1 MKSEATVAIVVS
13 AEHKKLLVSLKD
25 SLVIRLV
32 DLSQVAFEIQ
42 ELPDVIR
49 VIVLLNLSKGAKIK
63 KSTLK
68 TRLDRVC
75 ASYGC
80 ITMNELDKALKEMSV
95 EGLITEKDDSVQL
108 TSQGQRLG
116 KEWESLL
123 LKKEPIME
131 VVAGL
136 VDGSITSLVVILSAF
151 IATFTASTSFLGNP
165 KTVVFAAFLT
175 LSAVAITNFSSF
187 LLGGITEDLAD
198 IMTLQN
204 LMNYS
209 LSDIPDKKER
219 DKSLLLVQKL
229 FTLLGKQIHRSN
241 LYAAVICGTTTFLAG
256 IIPIATYLALPP
268 IYNIVASL
276 IVVTAISGVFLA
288 RYRSKKTRVNWKITL
303 AETLTIVIIA
313 TVASLILGVA

>member
-1 MKSEATVAIVVS
+1 VS
-13 AEHKKLLVSLKD
+13 
-25 SLVIRLV
+25 
-32 DLSQVAFEIQ
+32 FEIQ
-42 ELPDVIR
+42 ELLDVIR
-49 VIVLLNLSKGAKIK
+49 IIVLLNLSKGVKIK

-68 TRLDRVC
+68 NLVDRVC
-75 ASYGC
+75 VSYAC
-80 ITMNELDKALKEMSV
+80 IDMSELDRALKEMSA
-95 EGLITEKDDSVQL
+95 EGLLVENDDMVQL
-108 TSQGQRLG
+108 TPQGQKLG

-131 VVAGL
+131 IVAGL

-151 IATFTASTSFLGNP
+151 IAKLTSNTTFWVNE
-165 KTVVFAAFLT
+165 KTVIFAALLT

-241 LYAAVICGTTTFLAG
+241 IYGAIISGTTTFLAG
-256 IIPIATYLALPP
+256 IIPIATYLSLPSY
-268 IYNIVASL
+268 YNIVVSL
-276 IVVTAISGVFLA
+276 VEVGVISGVFLA

-303 AETLTIVIIA
+303 AETIAIVIIA
-313 TVASLILGVA
+313 TIVSLLLGAIPG

>member
-1 MKSEATVAIVVS
+1 MS
-13 AEHKKLLVSLKD
+13 
-25 SLVIRLV
+25 
-32 DLSQVAFEIQ
+32 FEIQ
-42 ELPDVIR
+42 ELLDVIR
-49 VIVLLNLSKGAKIK
+49 IIVLLNLSKGVKIK

-68 TRLDRVC
+68 NLVDRVC
-75 ASYGC
+75 VSYAC
-80 ITMNELDKALKEMSV
+80 IDMSELDRALKEMSA
-95 EGLITEKDDSVQL
+95 EGLLVENDDMVQL
-108 TSQGQRLG
+108 TPQGQKLG

-131 VVAGL
+131 IVAGL

-151 IATFTASTSFLGNP
+151 IAKLTSNTTFWVNE
-165 KTVVFAAFLT
+165 KTVIFAALLT

-241 LYAAVICGTTTFLAG
+241 IYGAIISGTTTFLAG
-256 IIPIATYLALPP
+256 IIPIATYLSLPSY
-268 IYNIVASL
+268 YNIVVSL
-276 IVVTAISGVFLA
+276 VEVGVISGVFLA

-303 AETLTIVIIA
+303 AETIAIVIIA
-313 TVASLILGVA
+313 TIVSLLLGAIPG

>member
-1 MKSEATVAIVVS
+1 MS
-13 AEHKKLLVSLKD
+13 
-25 SLVIRLV
+25 
-32 DLSQVAFEIQ
+32 FEIQ

-68 TRLDRVC
+68 ARVDRVC
-75 ASYGC
+75 VSYAC
-80 ITMNELDKALKEMSV
+80 VEMSELDRALKEMST
-95 EGLITEKDDSVQL
+95 EGLIIEKDDFVQL
-108 TSQGQRLG
+108 TAQGQKLG

-151 IATFTASTSFLGNP
+151 IATFTASAAFLGNP
-165 KTVVFAAFLT
+165 KTIIFAAFLT
-175 LSAVAITNFSSF
+175 LTAVAVTNFSSF

-219 DKSLLLVQKL
+219 DKSLLLTQKL

-241 LYAAVICGTTTFLAG
+241 LFGAIISGTTTFLAG
-256 IIPIATYLALPP
+256 IIPIATYLVLPP
-268 IYNIVASL
+268 YYNVGVSL
-276 IVVTAISGVFLA
+276 FEIGIISGVFLA

-303 AETLTIVIIA
+303 AETIAIVIIA
-313 TVASLILGVA
+313 TVVSLLLGLI

>member
-1 MKSEATVAIVVS
+1 
-13 AEHKKLLVSLKD
+13 
-25 SLVIRLV
+25 
-32 DLSQVAFEIQ
+32 VAFEIQ

-68 TRLDRVC
+68 HRIDRVC
-75 ASYGC
+75 VNYVC
-80 ITMNELDKALKEMSV
+80 IETNELDKALKEMDA
-95 EGLITEKDDSVQL
+95 EGLITEKDDTVQL
-108 TSQGQRLG
+108 TPQGQKLG

-131 VVAGL
+131 IVAGL

-151 IATFTASTSFLGNP
+151 ISALAGTKTLLGDP
-165 KTVVFAAFLT
+165 RTLIFAALLT
-175 LSAVAITNFSSF
+175 LSAVAITGFSSF
-187 LLGGITEDLAD
+187 LLGGITSDLAD

-229 FTLLGKQIHRSN
+229 FTLLSKQIHRSN
-241 LYAAVICGTTTFLAG
+241 LYGATISGITTFVAG

-268 IYNIVASL
+268 FYNIALSL
-276 IVVTAISGVFLA
+276 GEVTVISGVFLA
-288 RYRSKKTRVNWKITL
+288 RYRSKKTRVNWKV
-303 AETLTIVIIA
+303 TLTETIVIVIIA
-313 TVASLILGVA
+313 TVVSLLLGAI

>member
-1 MKSEATVAIVVS
+1 VS
-13 AEHKKLLVSLKD
+13 
-25 SLVIRLV
+25 
-32 DLSQVAFEIQ
+32 FEIQ

-49 VIVLLNLSKGAKIK
+49 VIVLLNLSKGVKIK
-63 KSTLK
+63 KSMLK
-68 TRLDRVC
+68 NRVDRVC
-75 ASYGC
+75 VSYAC
-80 ITMNELDKALKEMSV
+80 IEMSELDRALKEMST
-95 EGLITEKDDSVQL
+95 EGLLVEKDDTVQL
-108 TSQGQRLG
+108 TAQGQKLG

-151 IATFTASTSFLGNP
+151 IAKLTSNTTFWVNE
-165 KTVVFAAFLT
+165 KTVIFAALLT

-229 FTLLGKQIHRSN
+229 FTLLGRQIHRSN
-241 LYAAVICGTTTFLAG
+241 LYGAIISGTTTFLAG
-256 IIPIATYLALPP
+256 IIPIATYLSLPSY
-268 IYNIVASL
+268 YNIVVSL
-276 IVVTAISGVFLA
+276 LEVGVISGLFLA

-303 AETLTIVIIA
+303 AETIAIVIIA
-313 TVASLILGVA
+313 TVVSLLLGAIPG

>member
-1 MKSEATVAIVVS
+1 
-13 AEHKKLLVSLKD
+13 
-25 SLVIRLV
+25 
-32 DLSQVAFEIQ
+32 VAFEIQ

-49 VIVLLNLSKGAKIK
+49 VIVLLNIRKGARVK
-63 KSTLK
+63 KLTLK
-68 TRLDRVC
+68 NRIDRVC
-75 ASYGC
+75 SSYGC
-80 ITMNELDKALKEMSV
+80 IDLAEFDKALKEMV
-95 EGLITEKDDSVQL
+95 AEGLITEKGDSVLL
-108 TSQGQRLG
+108 TTQGQRLS

-131 VVAGL
+131 IVAGL

-151 IATFTASTSFLGNP
+151 IATFTSASSFLGNQSA
-165 KTVVFAAFLT
+165 VIFAAFLT

-219 DKSLLLVQKL
+219 DKSLLLVHKL
-229 FTLLGKQIHRSN
+229 FTVLGKEIHRSN
-241 LYAAVICGTTTFLAG
+241 VYAAVICGTTTFIAG
-256 IIPIATYLALPP
+256 IIPIAAFLLLPP
-268 IYNIVASL
+268 YFNIIVSL
-276 IVVTAISGVFLA
+276 GLVSAIVGIFLV

-303 AETLTIVIIA
+303 AETLAIVIIA
-313 TVASLILGVA
+313 TVASLLLGAA

>member
-1 MKSEATVAIVVS
+1 VS
-13 AEHKKLLVSLKD
+13 
-25 SLVIRLV
+25 
-32 DLSQVAFEIQ
+32 FEIQ

-49 VIVLLNLSKGAKIK
+49 IIVLLNLSKGAKIK

-68 TRLDRVC
+68 NRIDRVC
-75 ASYGC
+75 VSYTC
-80 ITMNELDKALKEMSV
+80 VEMNELDKALKEMTV
-95 EGLITEKDDSVQL
+95 EGLINEIDGMVQL
-108 TSQGQRLG
+108 THQGQKLG

-131 VVAGL
+131 IVAGL

-151 IATFTASTSFLGNP
+151 VATLTANTIFHDP

-229 FTLLGKQIHRSN
+229 FTVLGKQIHRSN
-241 LYAAVICGTTTFLAG
+241 LYAAIICGTTTFVAG
-256 IIPIATYLALPP
+256 IIPIATYLLLLAQSPL
-268 IYNIVASL
+268 NIILSL
-276 IVVTAISGVFLA
+276 SIVVIIVGVFLV
-288 RYRSKKTRVNWKITL
+288 RYRSKKTRVNWKVTLYETL
-303 AETLTIVIIA
+303 AIVIIA
-313 TVASLILGVA
+313 AVVSLLLGAA

>member
-1 MKSEATVAIVVS
+1 M
-13 AEHKKLLVSLKD
+13 
-25 SLVIRLV
+25 
-32 DLSQVAFEIQ
+32 AFEIQ

-68 TRLDRVC
+68 NRIDRVC
-75 ASYGC
+75 VNYAC
-80 ITMNELDKALKEMSV
+80 VEINELDKALKEMNS
-95 EGLITEKDDSVQL
+95 EGLIEEKGEYVQL
-108 TSQGQRLG
+108 TPQGQKLG
-116 KEWESLL
+116 KEWERLL

-151 IATFTASTSFLGNP
+151 IATLTSSTTFLGNP

-219 DKSLLLVQKL
+219 DKSLMLVQKL
-229 FTLLGKQIHRSN
+229 FTLLSKQIHRSN
-241 LYAAVICGTTTFLAG
+241 LYAAIICGTTTFIAG
-256 IIPIATYLALPP
+256 IIPIATYLLLLNHSPL
-268 IYNIVASL
+268 NIILSL
-276 IVVTAISGVFLA
+276 SIVVIIVGVFLA
-288 RYRSKKTRVNWKITL
+288 RYRSKKTRVNWKVTL
-303 AETLTIVIIA
+303 AETLVIVVIA
-313 TVASLILGVA
+313 TVASLLLGAV